1 MENAKQFRTSRYYVK
16 DNGDVFKHYPPT
28 SYKNSYTY
36 KGKKYL
42 STHRSSVINGV
53 DYGVER
59 WQKRKPTKRKNGY
72 LVFNFWDKSIIEDK
86 HFFNT
91 SVHQM
96 VAECYL
102 GPCPEGFE
110 VDHIDG
116 DKNNNNISNLQ
127 YLTPAENRAKG
138 IIQERYGYEY
148 NYAS

>member
-16 DNGDVFKHYPPT
+16 KNGDVFKHYPGKVYKAKWINKKGETRLHGHT
-28 SYKNSYTY
+28 SM
-36 KGKKYL
+36 
-42 STHRSSVINGV
+42 INGI
-53 DYGVER
+53 DYAIER
-59 WQKRKPTKRKNGY
+59 WKKMKPTKQNNGY

-86 HFFNT
+86 YFFNT

-102 GPCPEGFE
+102 GPCPKGFE

-116 DKNNNNISNLQ
+116 DKDNNHISNLQ

-138 IIQERYGYEY
+138 IIQERYKYKY
-148 NYAS
+148 IYAT